1 MAFCLTRDQENNLRS
16 AFVSGKLDPFKLEK
30 LPSSEARRAV
40 LEKFVDPENAA
51 NINSLFES
59 KLLLKNQITGYKT
72 WVKSLIGVK
81 PKIKRDLLTKID
93 RLKELSLLNPIEIKS
108 FNEDLIRT
116 RLGVNLTFEEAKKI
130 NNLAKVVEDFKE
142 KTDPTKSDISL
153 GRAKIDLIEYV
164 NSLKPLNR
172 RLVTNVAGIPRSIM
186 ASLDLSAPL
195 NQGWGMIS
203 RKRFYTALGSML
215 KTVKS
220 ENNFKNLQAWIITHP
235 DYETANKSG
244 LRITEIGNNL
254 NKREEE
260 FMSNLVDRVPGISAS
275 QRAYVGFLNKLRMDS
290 YSDLLR
296 KAEISGENVEPGSP
310 AAKDLANIVN
320 SFTGGASV
328 GKVEGA
334 VPFLNALFFSPRK
347 IKSTINMINPMT
359 YLDKKTSKTARIEAT
374 RNLIGSLA
382 VSASV
387 IALHALLTGEEPE
400 KDPTSSNF
408 GKIRS
413 GDTRMDVT
421 GGNATYVNFL
431 SRIILGRIK
440 TNSGT
445 SRKLGT
451 GYGETSAFDI
461 IAQFVRYKLSPNAS
475 FLVDAVTGANAI
487 GEEKTITQSALDR
500 FKPLFLE
507 SVIELL
513 DSDAEGKFGFVL
525 GGLFGAGLNTYSLD
539 ADWAKKTTKE
549 MINFRDQVGD
559 KKFKEASEKYNKEY
573 DEWFVKVV
581 EKQDYKNLSD
591 EGKEKTIA
599 DAKKAIK
606 KKILD
611 EYGYDPTDEKPDT
624 LEELKEKDVI
634 EKLKPLQSM
643 IDKAVKV
650 IAKIDLVS
658 DALASEGREGMSPE
672 QRTRFDEIKQR
683 INGLVGLIASRRKS
697 KLLSPQRID
706 VLTDEVNRLM
716 KEGND
721 LLTAPA
727 PPEEPGQK
735 TYKVVNNIGKNP
747 KFSEVKPKDSVDTAI
762 RNAAKEFNVPSEL
775 LFDISFAEST
785 LDTTK
790 QNNKSTAGGLFQ
802 FLDASW
808 KQAMR
813 ELGLPEDTPKTDEVA
828 SARAAAMVISK
839 GRLSW
844 WDASKKDPENNQRW
858 GDYYTDEEL
867 KLYDRRLKK

>member
-1 MAFCLTRDQENNLRS
+1 MAWCLTKDQESKFRNAL
-16 AFVSGKLDPFKLEK
+16 VSGEIDPFKLAEMSSGERKALFEK
-30 LPSSEARRAV
+30 H
-40 LEKFVDPENAA
+40 VDGENAI

-59 KLLLKNQITGYKT
+59 KLLLKNQQQGF
-72 WVKSLIGVK
+72 KSWAKRALGMS
-81 PKIKRDLLTKID
+81 PKVSRDLLSKIE
-93 RLKELSLLNPIEIKS
+93 RLDEIGVLEPKDLKS
-108 FNEDLIRT
+108 FKEDLART
-116 RLGVNLTFEEAKKI
+116 RLGFGITFEEAKTI
-130 NNLAKVVEDFKE
+130 NELSEARVESKE
-142 KTDPTKSDISL
+142 MWEAEVEKHPEWQKDSL
-153 GRAKIDLIEYV
+153 GTRDEWKDNQARLDYGLKQVVMENYV
-164 NSLKPLNR
+164 NDLKLDAVNRKVSLREDPIRAILNPIKEAPGNFSNIAKS
-172 RLVTNVAGIPRSIM
+172 LM
-186 ASLDLSAPL
+186 ASIDNSFFGR
-195 NQGWGMIS
+195 QGI
-203 RKRFYTALGSML
+203 
-215 KTVKS
+215 
-220 ENNFKNLQAWIITHP
+220 KNL
-235 DYETANKSG
+235 Y
-244 LRITEIGNNL
+244 
-254 NKREEE
+254 
-260 FMSNLVDRVPGISAS
+260 
-275 QRAYVGFLNKLRMDS
+275 
-290 YSDLLR
+290 
-296 KAEISGENVEPGSP
+296 GSP
-310 AAKDLANIVN
+310 AQKRIWARNFVKSFGDIAGELRRGRKATGLGPVDFIKADVYSRPNALNGKYKAGNYQLGVLHEEVFPTSAPEKIPGLGRLFRASETAFNGAALRMRADLADMLISKMDAQGINSLNPDQARAAGHLVGSLTGRGSLGKATTMSKELNLILWSARFFKGNIDTLTAHQ
-320 SFTGGASV
+320 F
-328 GKVEGA
+328 
-334 VPFLNALFFSPRK
+334 
-347 IKSTINMINPMT
+347 
-359 YLDKKTSKTARIEAT
+359 DKKATKFTKTEARK
-374 RNLIGSLA
+374 NLVSIVAHIGGIMLLA
-382 VSASV
+382 KFLDPDSV
-387 IALHALLTGEEPE
+387 DE
-400 KDPTSSNF
+400 DPRSTNF
-408 GKIRS
+408 GKI
-413 GDTRMDVT
+413 
-421 GGNATYVNFL
+421 
-431 SRIILGRIK
+431 K
-440 TNSGT
+440 
-445 SRKLGT
+445 
-451 GYGETSAFDI
+451 
-461 IAQFVRYKLSPNAS
+461 
-475 FLVDAVTGANAI
+475 
-487 GEEKTITQSALDR
+487 
-500 FKPLFLE
+500 
-507 SVIELL
+507 
-513 DSDAEGKFGFVL
+513 
-525 GGLFGAGLNTYSLD
+525 
-539 ADWAKKTTKE
+539 KE

-683 INGLVGLIASRRKS
+683 IDGLVGLIASRRKS

>member
-1 MAFCLTRDQENNLRS
+1 
-16 AFVSGKLDPFKLEK
+16 
-30 LPSSEARRAV
+30 
-40 LEKFVDPENAA
+40 
-51 NINSLFES
+51 
-59 KLLLKNQITGYKT
+59 
-72 WVKSLIGVK
+72 
-81 PKIKRDLLTKID
+81 
-93 RLKELSLLNPIEIKS
+93 
-108 FNEDLIRT
+108 
-116 RLGVNLTFEEAKKI
+116 
-130 NNLAKVVEDFKE
+130 
-142 KTDPTKSDISL
+142 
-153 GRAKIDLIEYV
+153 
-164 NSLKPLNR
+164 
-172 RLVTNVAGIPRSIM
+172 
-186 ASLDLSAPL
+186 
-195 NQGWGMIS
+195 
-203 RKRFYTALGSML
+203 
-215 KTVKS
+215 
-220 ENNFKNLQAWIITHP
+220 
-235 DYETANKSG
+235 
-244 LRITEIGNNL
+244 
-254 NKREEE
+254 
-260 FMSNLVDRVPGISAS
+260 
-275 QRAYVGFLNKLRMDS
+275 
-290 YSDLLR
+290 
-296 KAEISGENVEPGSP
+296 
-310 AAKDLANIVN
+310 
-320 SFTGGASV
+320 
-328 GKVEGA
+328 
-334 VPFLNALFFSPRK
+334 
-347 IKSTINMINPMT
+347 
-359 YLDKKTSKTARIEAT
+359 
-374 RNLIGSLA
+374 
-382 VSASV
+382 
-387 IALHALLTGEEPE
+387 
-400 KDPTSSNF
+400 
-408 GKIRS
+408 
-413 GDTRMDVT
+413 
-421 GGNATYVNFL
+421 
-431 SRIILGRIK
+431 
-440 TNSGT
+440 
-445 SRKLGT
+445 
-451 GYGETSAFDI
+451 
-461 IAQFVRYKLSPNAS
+461 
-475 FLVDAVTGANAI
+475 
-487 GEEKTITQSALDR
+487 
-500 FKPLFLE
+500 
-507 SVIELL
+507 
-513 DSDAEGKFGFVL
+513 
-525 GGLFGAGLNTYSLD
+525 
-539 ADWAKKTTKE
+539 

-683 INGLVGLIASRRKS
+683 IDGLVGLIASRRKS